1 MRPGATKGWQPP
13 RHALAWAPFLLAL
26 ALGLWGIRR
35 EGTVWQDEAI
45 TYEVARRSFPE
56 IWQTLANIDAVHGFY
71 YLIMHIF
78 YMFGDGL
85 LTLRLPSVMATA
97 VAACGVALMGNK
109 LAGPRVGILAGL
121 VFPILP
127 MVQRYAQEGRSYAM
141 VCASVVWA
149 TYFLVLAVERPA
161 RNIWCGYALT
171 SLVACLFHEFAILA
185 VVAHGVTLFLAHVSR
200 RILAAWVR
208 TALFV
213 SVAITP
219 LLTLSVLQSD
229 QVSWISPTRW
239 GNLTAPLV
247 LSAVAVCCARIPV
260 EHRTTIAS
268 WQLALPLLILPA
280 ATLQAISFFKPLYVD
295 RYVLFSQLG
304 VALLLG
310 VVLNWVWSV
319 RELRW
324 GAGVITVTACAVT
337 IMSTGVDLRKPGS
350 RSDNATEVVKAAAEL
365 GRNGD
370 GIVFIPASR
379 RAWTLGPGSLEQNF
393 SDVTLSG
400 NLQTSDTLYG
410 KEVAPG
416 EIRNRMLSE
425 ERIVVLREPHREE
438 AEETTQE
445 KAKRATL
452 NRYFV
457 ECGSRTVGRAEVAIY
472 ARSGNC

>member
-1 MRPGATKGWQPP
+1 MT
-13 RHALAWAPFLLAL
+13 
-26 ALGLWGIRR
+26 LGLWGIRR

-45 TYEVARRSFPE
+45 TYEVARRSFSE

-71 YLIMHIF
+71 YLIMHIV

-97 VAACGVALMGNK
+97 LAACGVALLGSK
-109 LAGPRVGILAGL
+109 LGGPRVGIISGL
-121 VFPILP
+121 VFPVLP
-127 MVQRYAQEGRSYAM
+127 MVQRYSQEGRSYAM

-149 TYFLVLAVERPA
+149 TYLLVVAVERRA
-161 RNIWCGYALT
+161 RKIWCGYAVA
-171 SLVACLFHEFAILA
+171 SLVACLLHEFAILA
-185 VVAHGVTLFLAHVSR
+185 VAAHGVTLFLAHASR
-200 RILAAWVR
+200 WVLAAWVK
-208 TALFV
+208 AAMFV
-213 SVAITP
+213 SAGIIP
-219 LLTLSVLQSD
+219 LLALSVLQSD
-229 QVSWISPTRW
+229 QVSWISPTLW
-239 GNLTAPLV
+239 GDLTAPLV
-247 LSAVAVCCARIPV
+247 LTVVAFCCARIPV
-260 EHRTTIAS
+260 ERCAPIAP
-268 WQLALPLLILPA
+268 WQLALPIMILPA
-280 ATLQAISFFKPLYVD
+280 ATLRAISFFKPLYVD

-319 RELRW
+319 REWRW
-324 GAGVITVTACAVT
+324 GAGVITATACAVT
-337 IMSTGVDLRKPGS
+337 IMSTGVDLRNPGS
-350 RSDNATEVVKAAAEL
+350 RSDNATEVVEVAAEL

-379 RAWTLGPGSLEQNF
+379 RAWTLGPGSPEMNF
-393 SDVTLSG
+393 SDVTLNG

-416 EIRNRMLSE
+416 EIHSRMLSE
-425 ERIVVLREPHREE
+425 ERIIVLREPHREE
-438 AEETTQE
+438 VEETRQE

-457 ECGSRTVGRAEVAIY
+457 ECDSRTVGRAKVVLY